1 MDRAKKM
8 FVAGLSLA
16 SMAVAAVPAQAQYY
30 PPPPPP
36 GGGIAGEIARGAG
49 RAAEAVGAIENAV
62 RGAIYGYHG
71 YQGSRERYAIQACG
85 YRAERYGQ
93 VRIDYVEPYKRRSW
107 RITGTA
113 DPRGRFD
120 DRRYGYNSSRY
131 TPRSFTCVVR
141 EDGRVTKFS
150 TRRVRY

>member
-1 MDRAKKM
+1 MDRGKKM
-8 FVAGLSLA
+8 FVLSLSLA
-16 SMAVAAVPAQAQYY
+16 TLAAAAPAEAQYY

-36 GGGIAGEIARGAG
+36 RGGIADEIARGAG

-62 RGAIYGYHG
+62 RGAIYGYNG
-71 YQGSRERYAIQACG
+71 NQGSREFYAVRACG

-93 VRIDYVEPYKRRSW
+93 VRIDFVEPYKRRSW

-113 DPRGRFD
+113 DPRARYD
-120 DRRYGYNSSRY
+120 DRRYGYSSRY

-141 EDGRVTKFS
+141 DDGRVTKFS
-150 TRRVRY
+150 TRRLRY